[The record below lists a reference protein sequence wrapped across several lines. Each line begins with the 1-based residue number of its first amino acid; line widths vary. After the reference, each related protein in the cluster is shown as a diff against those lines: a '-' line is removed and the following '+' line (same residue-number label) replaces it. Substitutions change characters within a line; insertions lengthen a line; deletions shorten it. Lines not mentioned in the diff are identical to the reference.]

1 MQRSFININD
11 RNARTIPLAR
21 SHNPCQE
28 ISRFI
33 EAPLEETKITTVE
46 VKEIKRLFRIAEE
59 ETPFLINISSST
71 SNKIW
76 LLSTMIESS
85 QLKPLIYPRHLSPS
99 SANYTLEFS

>member
-33 EAPLEETKITTVE
+33 EAPLEETKIE

-76 LLSTMIESS
+76 LLSTMIEPS